1 MKRFTAFIKYLIVLL
16 AIGAAGWYW
25 YEQNSELPEPVKPP
39 KPAVVLTK
47 PLFGSL
53 QRTITIGGHIEADKT
68 VTVLPRV
75 SGQIEKLYVDEGDAV
90 MKGDV
95 IAELDAE
102 AIMLQLQQAEAAFRS
117 AKSSYER
124 VERLYRSGGAT
135 AQEVEEVR
143 SRYEAANSQYGL
155 ARLQLEYASVKAPM
169 SGVILKK
176 HQNEGSLA
184 APELPLFTIADL
196 NTLIVKSSVPERYYD
211 RFMDEADAIQAAVS
225 RPAGAVSYRSD
236 RGDASVFGYDSQNTD
251 KNADADTAPNA
262 SFSSAAEKNDELEGF
277 EAEIISVSPFIS
289 AESRNFSVTVK
300 LEENVPN
307 SHHSQLNKKNTLKS
321 EVPGLL
327 RPGMYVEVTFVL
339 EEKADVYS
347 LPFTVLTTGNTLW
360 YVKSLD
366 GNEGTAE
373 SMTVDIS
380 SANDS
385 RFIIPEA
392 YRDTLFISEGQH
404 FLQQGQLV
412 QILDGDDEGLSSDSS
427 TERNSEQNATESFSK
442 AEEGSP

>member
-1 MKRFTAFIKYLIVLL
+1 MKRFTALIKYLIVLL

-25 YEQNSELPEPVKPP
+25 YEQNSELPESVKPP
-39 KPAVVLTK
+39 KPAVTLTK
-47 PLFGSL
+47 PVFGSL

-143 SRYEAANSQYGL
+143 SKFEAANSQYGL

-211 RFMDEADAIQAAVS
+211 RFMDEADAIKAAVS

-236 RGDASVFGYDSQNTD
+236 RDDTSVFGYGSTNF
-251 KNADADTAPNA
+251 APNTA
-262 SFSSAAEKNDELEGF
+262 SNGAPNSGFSAGSEKKDELEGF

-289 AESRNFSVTVK
+289 AETRNFSVTVK

-307 SHHSQLNKKNTLKS
+307 SHHPLSKENTLRTGVS
-321 EVPGLL
+321 DLL

-339 EEKADVYS
+339 EEKSDVYS

-366 GNEGTAE
+366 GNEGAAE
-373 SMTVDIS
+373 SMSVDIS

-412 QILDGDDEGLSSDSS
+412 QILDGDAEGLSSGSS
-427 TERNSEQNATESFSK
+427 NERNSETNEAESAGK